1 MLETDGIPPRLNNQV
16 CEAII
21 CQQYWYR
28 GKLAQEV
35 DALSLKVN
43 GRWHQLYFDAGV
55 VFWRMRSEGPVPAE
69 HKPDDPFDFPLVDLG
84 EQFDIKGC
92 LITDCVTEP
101 VIGGARVSMSFEDK
115 GTLVVT
121 HSDSETRLRFIA
133 A

>member
-1 MLETDGIPPRLNNQV
+1 MLETDGIPPRLTNQV
-16 CEAII
+16 CEEIV
-21 CQQYWYR
+21 CQQYLYR

-55 VFWRMRSEGPVPAE
+55 VFWRMQVGAPTAAE
-69 HKPDDPFDFPLVDLG
+69 QKPGDPFGFPLVDVG

-92 LITDCVTEP
+92 VITDCTTEP

-121 HSDSETRLRFIA
+121 HSDNETRLRFIEA
-133 A
+133 